1 MNLKTTVLDREVAL
15 LEVAAVHL
23 DEALEDLGVVA
34 AAAPLVRPMI
44 QLRRLLDGGKSKV
57 VGGVE
62 RATIGEKVERR
73 R

>member
-1 MNLKTTVLDREVAL
+1 
-15 LEVAAVHL
+15 
-23 DEALEDLGVVA
+23 
-34 AAAPLVRPMI
+34 MI